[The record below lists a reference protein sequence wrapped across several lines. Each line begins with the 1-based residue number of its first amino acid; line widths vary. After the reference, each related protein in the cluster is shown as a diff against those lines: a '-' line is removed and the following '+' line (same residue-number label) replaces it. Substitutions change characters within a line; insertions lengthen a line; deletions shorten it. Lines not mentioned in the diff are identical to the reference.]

1 MFDQVENLNSYQ
13 SMQMLDHWVET
24 MFADELNVIPNEN
37 NRYVQLIVEYVCSND
52 KEISNSIQIKEY

>member
-1 MFDQVENLNSYQ
+1 MFDQVENLNLYQ